1 MKADLSSYDTTIFTT
16 GAFLK
21 PIKIKNKSKEIWVW
35 CVSEFIDDSYKDGK
49 IFNPI
54 EYSNNKE
61 NLLNMIN
68 S

>member
-1 MKADLSSYDTTIFTT
+1 MKADVSNYESTIFTT

-21 PIKIKNKSKEIWVW
+21 PIKIKNKIKEIWVW

-61 NLLNMIN
+61 SLLKEII
-68 S
+68 